1 MDERTRRRKLAS
13 LRKLRAE
20 VAELESE
27 LAMDGALPADAVAV
41 GGAAMVVEQG
51 GEDDPESDNDGVSDA
66 TTSDE
71 DADANDGW
79 FQLHAGDEFTG
90 LAGGGF

>member
-1 MDERTRRRKLAS
+1 
-13 LRKLRAE
+13 
-20 VAELESE
+20 
-27 LAMDGALPADAVAV
+27 
-41 GGAAMVVEQG
+41 MVIEQG

>member
-1 MDERTRRRKLAS
+1 MDERARRHKLAR

-27 LAMDGALPADAVAV
+27 LAMDGAVPVDAVAV

-90 LAGGGF
+90 PAGGGF